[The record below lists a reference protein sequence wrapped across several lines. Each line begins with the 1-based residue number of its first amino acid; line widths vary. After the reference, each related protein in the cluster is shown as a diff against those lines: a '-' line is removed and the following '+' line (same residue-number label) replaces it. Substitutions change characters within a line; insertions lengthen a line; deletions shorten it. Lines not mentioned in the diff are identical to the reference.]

1 MYKITVNYKNGDILM
16 VDGYYDVVEGM
27 LKIYDDSSTM
37 IFIPI
42 DNILDFSVADII
54 VPEE

>member
-27 LKIYDDSSTM
+27 LKIYDEMTTM
-37 IFIPI
+37 TFIPI
-42 DNILDFSVADII
+42 DNILDFSIDDII
-54 VPEE
+54 APEE

>member
-1 MYKITVNYKNGDILM
+1 M